1 MLSSQRPP
9 SAPGGGESFEGTG
22 ALHWGDMKRRIIAA
36 CTIAVLTA
44 TGLTACT
51 PKPKTANP
59 VVEEFAQALS
69 EENYEAAAA
78 LTDDPESALSEFEQS
93 ASGLQAEGVDTAVT
107 GVDNGDTL
115 ATGHVKMTWDLPRDR
130 EFTYAGTLNLNKVN
144 NSWVIR
150 WNPNVIHPSLGSN
163 QHLELRAIEAQRA
176 SVVTQDGVEILKP
189 GVKHRIIVD
198 KQETTSLP
206 GTVTKISQ
214 VLSENGEPPIDIPGV
229 SRAIAETDGVYSVA
243 TVSSEHGDAVK
254 KGLDGVSGVTVND
267 ESALVRPQPEFAPEL
282 VSAIEKEVTEK
293 VEGENG
299 WKVVTA
305 NNDGAVIDTLTTT
318 QPQLQAAIP
327 VSLDHKVQEA
337 AQIAVDRRPEMKVM
351 LVAMRPSDGA
361 ILGIAQTRK
370 ADEDGNVALMGMYPP
385 GSVFKIITAMT
396 GLNSQGLT
404 PGSTVPCPGTM
415 ELGTRVVTNYNS
427 FSRGMTSL
435 TDAFASSCNTTF
447 ADISYRL
454 APGELHAMGQRFG
467 LGVDYEIPGLSTVT
481 GSVPEG
487 EEPLDRIDAGYG
499 QGDDLVSPFGMALV
513 ASTAAHGSTPVPWLI
528 DGLKTEVKNPAEP
541 PAPEQIAQLQSMMR
555 AVVTQGT
562 ARGMRAGGEIHAKT
576 GEAEFAGGSHAW
588 FAGYRDDLA
597 FATLI
602 VGGGGSE
609 SATAVTDVFFTE
621 LDRP

>member
-1 MLSSQRPP
+1 M
-9 SAPGGGESFEGTG
+9 
-22 ALHWGDMKRRIIAA
+22 
-36 CTIAVLTA
+36 LTA
-44 TGLTACT
+44 TGISACT
-51 PKPKTANP
+51 PQPKTANP

-69 EENYEAAAA
+69 EEDYEAAAA
-78 LTDDPESALSEFEQS
+78 LTDDPDSARAEFEQS
-93 ASGLQAEGVDTAVT
+93 ASGLQAEGLDTAVS

-115 ATGHVKMTWDLPRDR
+115 ATGHLNMTWDLPRDR
-130 EFTYAGTLNLNKVN
+130 EFSYDGTVNLNKIN
-144 NSWVIR
+144 DSWVIR
-150 WNPNVIHPSLGSN
+150 WNPTIIHPTLGNN
-163 QHLELRAIEAQRA
+163 QHLELRAIQAQRA

-189 GVKHRIIVD
+189 GVRHRVIVD
-198 KQETTSLP
+198 KQQTTSIP

-214 VLSENGEPPIDIPGV
+214 VLTDNGEDPLDVPAV
-229 SRAIAETDGVYSVA
+229 SRAIAETDGVYSVT
-243 TVSSEHGDAVK
+243 TVGQDKGEAVK
-254 KGLDGVSGVTVND
+254 QGVEGVSGVTVND
-267 ESALVRPQPEFAPEL
+267 ESALVRPNPEFAPEL
-282 VSAIEKEVTEK
+282 VSAIENEVTEK

-318 QPQLQAAIP
+318 QPQLQSAIP

-337 AQIAVDRRPEMKVM
+337 AQLAVDRRPEMKVM
-351 LVAMRPSDGA
+351 LVAIRPSDGA

-396 GLNSQGLT
+396 GLNSQGLV

-415 ELGTRVVTNYNS
+415 ELGTRIVTNYNG

-454 APGELHAMGQRFG
+454 NPGELHSMAHRFG
-467 LGVDYEIPGLSTVT
+467 LGVDYNIPGLSTVT

-528 DGLKTEVKNPAEP
+528 DGLTTEVENPAEP
-541 PAPEQIAQLQSMMR
+541 PSPEQISQLQSMMR

-562 ARGMRAGGEIHAKT
+562 ARGMSAGGEIYAKT

-588 FAGYRDDLA
+588 FAGYRGDLA

-602 VGGGGSE
+602 VAGGGSE
-609 SATAVTDVFFTE
+609 AATAITDVFFNE
-621 LDRP
+621 LDRQ